1 MIFRPRMVWLLLA
14 ALIAAGCQDSAAPVV
29 EAVGNSQAARS
40 QAGEEG
46 HAAMVANEDN
56 FDTLVLGSDKPVL
69 VDFWAPWCGPCRQMA
84 PVIEEL
90 AHEFEGRAV
99 VAKVNTDD
107 NPALAKRYNVTG
119 IPAFIFFKD
128 GREVD
133 RLGGSGTPKEQFAE
147 KLNALIEGS

>member
-1 MIFRPRMVWLLLA
+1 
-14 ALIAAGCQDSAAPVV
+14 
-29 EAVGNSQAARS
+29 
-40 QAGEEG
+40 
-46 HAAMVANEDN
+46 
-56 FDTLVLGSDKPVL
+56 
-69 VDFWAPWCGPCRQMA
+69 MA